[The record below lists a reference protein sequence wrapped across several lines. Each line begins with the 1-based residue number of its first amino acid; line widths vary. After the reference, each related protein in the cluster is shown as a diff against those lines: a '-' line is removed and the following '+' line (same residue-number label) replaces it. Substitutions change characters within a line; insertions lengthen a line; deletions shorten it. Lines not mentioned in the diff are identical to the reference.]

1 MIKLNI
7 YQFSWFGHSVISWL
21 FVTPWTAACQ
31 SSLSITNFQSLLKL
45 MSIESVVP
53 FNHLVLCHPLIL
65 PPSTFPRMK
74 VFPMSL
80 FFASGS
86 QSIGVSVSATV
97 LPINVQCWFPLGLTG
112 LISLQSKGGLTRVF
126 SNTAIQ
132 KHQFLALSLLY
143 GPPLHDYWKNHSFNC
158 IDLCQQSDVSA
169 F

>member
-1 MIKLNI
+1 MGIDKESTGI
-7 YQFSWFGHSVISWL
+7 VGSYGMSEQMFQFSSVQFTVHAQC

-86 QSIGVSVSATV
+86 QSIGVSVSASI
-97 LPINVQCWFPLGLTG
+97 LPVN
-112 LISLQSKGGLTRVF
+112 
-126 SNTAIQ
+126 IQ
-132 KHQFLALSLLY
+132 
-143 GPPLHDYWKNHSFNC
+143 D
-158 IDLCQQSDVSA
+158 
-169 F
+169 